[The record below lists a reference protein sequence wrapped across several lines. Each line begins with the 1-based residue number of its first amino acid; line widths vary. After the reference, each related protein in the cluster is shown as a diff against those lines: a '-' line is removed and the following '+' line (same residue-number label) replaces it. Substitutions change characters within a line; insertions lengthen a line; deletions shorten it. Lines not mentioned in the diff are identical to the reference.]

1 MEDTQRIQFKEINNR
16 LIVLKP
22 YVVTKL
28 LQSLPQKLI
37 LLLFEDVWHV
47 QLLQFLVGKVYE
59 ELLERIYGEY
69 LETKDVKQAD
79 ALPVSLAGSLLKSN
93 LL

>member
-37 LLLFEDVWHV
+37 LLLFEDV
-47 QLLQFLVGKVYE
+47 
-59 ELLERIYGEY
+59 
-69 LETKDVKQAD
+69 
-79 ALPVSLAGSLLKSN
+79 
-93 LL
+93 